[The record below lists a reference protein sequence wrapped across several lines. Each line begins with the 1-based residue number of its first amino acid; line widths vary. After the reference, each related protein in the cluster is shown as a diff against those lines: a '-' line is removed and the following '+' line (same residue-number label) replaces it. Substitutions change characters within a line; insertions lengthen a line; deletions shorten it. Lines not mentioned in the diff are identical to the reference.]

1 MARAFGEIAERLRR
15 STVEV
20 RLRGPHGR
28 DGAGG
33 SGVIATPDGRIV
45 TNAHVARDAGASVR
59 LWDGR
64 EFPATLLARDCA
76 ARSGDAQVQAAG
88 LPAATFGDSSALRVG
103 ELVMAIGNPMGFIG
117 ALTTGVVHALGSLA
131 GFGRQSWV
139 LADVRLAPGN
149 SGGPLAD
156 AHGRVI
162 GINTMIV
169 NGLGAAVPG
178 NAVTAFLRRGASG
191 FSLGVTVQPVRLED
205 RRFGLLVLK
214 VEPGSAAA
222 AAPLWTGDV
231 LTGAGG
237 RPFRSVD
244 DLHLLMDGMLD
255 EAPAASFICN
265 SCAAT
270 APPRAKW
277 PSAWRVRWRRRR
289 DSSADR
295 GAFRDRARGTGVG
308 RRARQRHRSR
318 GRHQPRRP
326 ERGHRPASAGRG
338 AGGPRNASRRAAR
351 GPDRAGGARRC
362 ARHRG
367 AGARSRIFLDRRR
380 AARRHPRRAARR
392 PRARAKSWR
401 RWKRPPPGWPCCTR
415 RISPRW
421 WPSGRCPRRNRK
433 RSPRARCKCWRCWPK
448 AMAIRPSPGSWAS
461 RNIPPSSTWRPS

>member
-20 RLRGPHGR
+20 RMRGAN
-28 DGAGG
+28 AGG
-33 SGVIATPDGRIV
+33 SGVIATPDGKIV
-45 TNAHVARDAGASVR
+45 TNAHVARGADATIC

-64 EFPATLLARDCA
+64 ELPATLIERDARRDLATLKVEA
-76 ARSGDAQVQAAG
+76 GG
-88 LPAATFGDSSALRVG
+88 LPAATFGDSNALRVG

-214 VEPGSAAA
+214 VEPGSPAA

-244 DLHLLMDGMLD
+244 DLHLLLDGVLND
-255 EAPAASFICN
+255 AGGVIHLQFLRGDR
-265 SCAAT
+265 AAT
-270 APPRAKW
+270 REVAIPL
-277 PSAWRVRWRRRR
+277 
-289 DSSADR
+289 
-295 GAFRDRARGTGVG
+295 ARPV
-308 RRARQRHRSR
+308 A
-318 GRHQPRRP
+318 
-326 ERGHRPASAGRG
+326 E
-338 AGGPRNASRRAAR
+338 AA
-351 GPDRAGGARRC
+351 
-362 ARHRG
+362 
-367 AGARSRIFLDRRR
+367 
-380 AARRHPRRAARR
+380 
-392 PRARAKSWR
+392 
-401 RWKRPPPGWPCCTR
+401 
-415 RISPRW
+415 
-421 WPSGRCPRRNRK
+421 
-433 RSPRARCKCWRCWPK
+433 
-448 AMAIRPSPGSWAS
+448 
-461 RNIPPSSTWRPS
+461 